1 MFIFLQETADCV
13 PGIHRFLDLSPI
25 ELFQCVFTIFRFCK
39 INTKLIEISKYR
51 SFSLY
56 ERVNSG
62 IQKTVEQEDDI

>member
-39 INTKLIEISKYR
+39 IKTKLIKFQNIDL
-51 SFSLY
+51 SLFMK
-56 ERVNSG
+56 E
-62 IQKTVEQEDDI
+62 